1 MISLQKFPQPKDP
14 EGQLMAHRFTIG
26 VEEEFQII
34 DPATCELRSHVMQIV
49 SAISPDIVEQVKGEM
64 HQSIVETGTRICENV
79 SELRIEMHR
88 TRGELVAAAERA
100 GLQVAAAGTHP
111 FSSWIDQ
118 VISPGERYQ
127 HIVEELQQLARSLLI
142 FGMHIHVA
150 MPDKQTTIDIMNMV
164 RYFLPHLLALSTSS
178 PFWMGRNTGLKSFRT
193 TVFRRF
199 PRTGVPEQFESW
211 SAYENFVN
219 LLVKLNCID
228 NGKKIWWD
236 VRPHPT
242 FGTLE
247 FRMCDV
253 TTKIEEAVAIAA
265 LTQALVVKLHRLYTT
280 NQSWRVYRRALIE
293 ENKWRA
299 ARYGIEGKLIDFG
312 KEAEIPMTRLIPEL
326 LELVDDVVDDLGS
339 RSAVEYVHTIM
350 NEGTSAERQLR
361 VYQQTGDLKA
371 VVKHLVDETR
381 SGVTQSRVSSA
392 HAIN

>member
-1 MISLQKFPQPKDP
+1 
-14 EGQLMAHRFTIG
+14 MAHRFTIG

-34 DPATCELRSHVMQIV
+34 DPATCELRSHVLQLV
-49 SAISPDIVEQVKGEM
+49 SSVSPDIVEQVKHEM
-64 HQSIVETGTRICENV
+64 HQSIVETGSKICEDV
-79 SELRIEMHR
+79 GELRIEMHR
-88 TRGELVAAAERA
+88 TRGELVAAAERV

-118 VISPGERYQ
+118 VISPGERYEN
-127 HIVEELQQLARSLLI
+127 IVEELQQLARSLLI

-150 MPDKQTTIDIMNMV
+150 MPDKQTTIDMMNMV

-199 PRTGVPEQFESW
+199 PRTGVPELFESW

-219 LLVKLNCID
+219 LLVKLNSID

-253 TTKIEEAVAIAA
+253 ATKVEEAIAIAA
-265 LTQALVVKLHRLYTT
+265 ITQAIVVKLHKLYTG
-280 NQSWRVYRRALIE
+280 NMGFRLYRRALIE

-312 KEAEIPMTRLIPEL
+312 KEAEVPMRELAAEL
-326 LELVDDVVDDLGS
+326 LEFIDDVVDDLGS
-339 RSAVEYVHTIM
+339 RSACEYVNTILS
-350 NEGTSAERQLR
+350 EGTSAERQLR
-361 VYQQTGDLKA
+361 VYQETGDLKA
-371 VVKHLVDETR
+371 VVRHLVEETR
-381 SGVTQSRVSSA
+381 GGVIQPRASSA

>member
-1 MISLQKFPQPKDP
+1 
-14 EGQLMAHRFTIG
+14 MAHRFTIG

-34 DPATCELRSHVMQIV
+34 DPATCELRSHVSQLV
-49 SAISPDIVEQVKGEM
+49 SAASPDIAEQVKHEL

-127 HIVEELQQLARSLLI
+127 HIIEELQQLARSLLI

-150 MPDKQTTIDIMNMV
+150 MPDKQTTIDMMNMV

-219 LLVKLNCID
+219 LLIKLNCID

-253 TTKIEEAVAIAA
+253 TTKVEEAVAIAA
-265 LTQALVVKLHRLYTT
+265 LTQATIVKLHRLYTS
-280 NQSWRVYRRALIE
+280 NQSWRLYRRALIE

-312 KEAEIPMTRLIPEL
+312 KEEEVPMRRLLPEL
-326 LELVDDVVDDLGS
+326 LEFVDEVLDDLGS
-339 RSAVEYVHTIM
+339 RSAVDYIHTIL

-371 VVKHLVDETR
+371 VVRHLVAETR
-381 SGVTQSRVSSA
+381 AGVSEPRASSA
-392 HAIN
+392 HVN

>member
-1 MISLQKFPQPKDP
+1 
-14 EGQLMAHRFTIG
+14 MAHRFTIG

-34 DPATCELRSHVMQIV
+34 DPDTLELRSHVVQLIS
-49 SAISPDIVEQVKGEM
+49 SAAARGVGDLVKQEM
-64 HQSIVETGTRICENV
+64 HQSIVETGTKICENV
-79 SELRIEMHR
+79 SELRLEMHR
-88 TRGELVAAAERA
+88 TRSELVMAAEST

-127 HIVEELQQLARSLLI
+127 HIVEEMGQLARSLLI
-142 FGMHIHVA
+142 FGMHIHIA
-150 MPDKQTTIDIMNMV
+150 MPDKQTTIDMMNMV

-199 PRTGVPEQFESW
+199 PRTGIPEIFDSW
-211 SAYENFVN
+211 SAYENYVN

-228 NGKKIWWD
+228 TGKKIWWD

-242 FGTLE
+242 YGTLE
-247 FRMCDV
+247 FRMFD
-253 TTKIEEAVAIAA
+253 TATKVEEAVAIAA
-265 LTQALVVKLHRLYTT
+265 LTQAIVVKLHRLYTG
-280 NQSWRVYRRALIE
+280 NQSWRMYRRALIE

-312 KEAEIPMTRLIPEL
+312 REAEVPMRELMYELMELI
-326 LELVDDVVDDLGS
+326 DDVVDDLGS
-339 RSAVEYVHTIM
+339 RSAVEYIHTIL

-361 VYQQTGDLKA
+361 VYQQCGDLKD
-371 VVKHLVDETR
+371 VVRHLVMETR
-381 SGVTQSRVSSA
+381 ASVMEPKSNPAGS
-392 HAIN
+392 IN

>member
-1 MISLQKFPQPKDP
+1 MN
-14 EGQLMAHRFTIG
+14 HRFTIG
-26 VEEEFQII
+26 VEEKFQIV
-34 DPATCELRSHVMQIV
+34 DPVTGELRSHVSELV
-49 SAISPDIVEQVKGEM
+49 AATSPGLGEQVKPEM
-64 HQSIVETGTRICENV
+64 HQSIVEIGTKICENV
-79 SELRIEMHR
+79 GEQRIEMHR
-88 TRGELVAAAERA
+88 TRGELVRAADKV

-127 HIVEELQQLARSLLI
+127 NIVEELQQLARSLLI
-142 FGMHIHVA
+142 FGMHVHVA
-150 MPDKQTTIDIMNMV
+150 VPHRTTIIDLMNMA

-199 PRTGVPEQFESW
+199 PRTGVPELFESW

-219 LLVKLNCID
+219 LLVKLNSID

-253 TTKIEEAVAIAA
+253 ATKVEEAVAIAA
-265 LTQALVVKLHRLYTT
+265 LTQAIVVKLHRLYTG
-280 NQSWRVYRRALIE
+280 NMSFRLYRRALIE

-312 KEAEIPMTRLIPEL
+312 KEAEVPMRELATEL
-326 LELVDDVVDDLGS
+326 LEFIDDVVDDLGS
-339 RSAVEYVHTIM
+339 RSAVEYVNTILR
-350 NEGTSAERQLR
+350 EGTSAERQLR
-361 VYQQTGDLKA
+361 VYQETGGLKA
-371 VVKHLVDETR
+371 VVRHLVEETR
-381 SGVTQSRVSSA
+381 GGVIQPRASSA

>member
-1 MISLQKFPQPKDP
+1 V
-14 EGQLMAHRFTIG
+14 AHRFTIG

-34 DPATCELRSHVMQIV
+34 DPATCELRSHVMQLV
-49 SAISPDIVEQVKGEM
+49 SAASPDIVEQVKHEM
-64 HQSIVETGTRICENV
+64 HQSIVETGTKICENV
-79 SELRIEMHR
+79 GELRIEMHR

-127 HIVEELQQLARSLLI
+127 HIIEELQQLARSLLI
-142 FGMHIHVA
+142 FGMHVHVA
-150 MPDKQTTIDIMNMV
+150 MPDKQTTIDMMNMV

-199 PRTGVPEQFESW
+199 PRTGIPEQFESW

-253 TTKIEEAVAIAA
+253 ATKVEEAVAVAA
-265 LTQALVVKLHRLYTT
+265 LTQALVVKLYKLYKS
-280 NQSWRVYRRALIE
+280 NQSWRLYRRALIE

-299 ARYGIEGKLIDFG
+299 ARYGIEGKLVDFG
-312 KEAEIPMTRLIPEL
+312 KEAEVPMLELIPEL
-326 LELVDDVVDDLGS
+326 LELVDDVLDELGS
-339 RSAVEYVHTIM
+339 RSAVQYIHTIL

-361 VYQQTGDLKA
+361 VYQETGDLKA
-371 VVKHLVDETR
+371 VVRHLVAETR
-381 SGVTQSRVSSA
+381 AGVTAPRTSSA
-392 HAIN
+392 HAVN

>member
-1 MISLQKFPQPKDP
+1 
-14 EGQLMAHRFTIG
+14 MAHRFTIG

-34 DPATCELRSHVMQIV
+34 DPETLELRSHVLQLV
-49 SAISPDIVEQVKGEM
+49 SAASPDIVEQVKHEM
-64 HQSIVETGTRICENV
+64 HQSIVETGSKICEDIG
-79 SELRIEMHR
+79 ELTTEMHR
-88 TRGELVAAAERA
+88 TRGELVAAAERV

-118 VISPGERYQ
+118 VISPGERYEN
-127 HIVEELQQLARSLLI
+127 IVEELQQLARSLLI

-150 MPDKQTTIDIMNMV
+150 MPDKQTTIDMMNMV

-199 PRTGVPEQFESW
+199 PRTGVPELFESW

-219 LLVKLNCID
+219 LLVKLNSID

-253 TTKIEEAVAIAA
+253 ATKPEEAIAIAA
-265 LTQALVVKLHRLYTT
+265 VTQAIVVKLHRLYTG
-280 NQSWRVYRRALIE
+280 NMSFRLYRRALIE

-312 KEAEIPMTRLIPEL
+312 KEAEVPMRDLATEL
-326 LELVDDVVDDLGS
+326 LEFVDDVVDDLGS
-339 RSAVEYVHTIM
+339 RSAVEYVHTILR
-350 NEGTSAERQLR
+350 EGTSAERQLR
-361 VYQQTGDLKA
+361 VYQETGDLKA
-371 VVKHLVDETR
+371 VVRHLVEETR
-381 SGVTQSRVSSA
+381 GGVIQPRASSA

>member
-1 MISLQKFPQPKDP
+1 
-14 EGQLMAHRFTIG
+14 MAHRFTIG

-34 DPATCELRSHVMQIV
+34 DPATGELRSHVMQLV
-49 SAISPDIVEQVKGEM
+49 SAASADIVEQVKHEM
-64 HQSIVETGTRICENV
+64 HQSIVETGTKICENV

-142 FGMHIHVA
+142 FGMHVHVA
-150 MPDKQTTIDIMNMV
+150 MPDKQTTIDMMNMV

-211 SAYENFVN
+211 SAYENFIN
-219 LLVKLNCID
+219 LLVKLNSID

-253 TTKIEEAVAIAA
+253 ATKVEEAVAIAA
-265 LTQALVVKLHRLYTT
+265 LTQAIIVKLYHLYKN
-280 NQSWRVYRRALIE
+280 NQSWRIYRRALIE

-312 KEAEIPMTRLIPEL
+312 KEAEVPTRELIPEL

-339 RSAVEYVHTIM
+339 RSAVEYVHTIL

-371 VVKHLVDETR
+371 VVKHLVEETR
-381 SGVTQSRVSSA
+381 AGVAQSRVSSA

>member
-1 MISLQKFPQPKDP
+1 
-14 EGQLMAHRFTIG
+14 MAHRFTIG

-34 DPATCELRSHVMQIV
+34 DPATCELRSHVMQLV
-49 SAISPDIVEQVKGEM
+49 SAASPDILDQVKHEM

-142 FGMHIHVA
+142 FGMHVHVA
-150 MPDKQTTIDIMNMV
+150 MPDKQTTIDIMNMA

-211 SAYENFVN
+211 SEYENFVN

-228 NGKKIWWD
+228 TGKKIWWD

-253 TTKIEEAVAIAA
+253 TTRIEEAVAIAA
-265 LTQALVVKLHRLYTT
+265 LTQAIVVKLYRLYTS

-312 KEAEIPMTRLIPEL
+312 KEAEVPMRELIPEL

-339 RSAVEYVHTIM
+339 RSAVEYINTM
-350 NEGTSAERQLR
+350 LREGTSAERQLR
-361 VYQQTGDLKA
+361 VFQESGDLKE
-371 VVKHLVDETR
+371 VVRHLVAETKR
-381 SGVTQSRVSSA
+381 GVSEPRTSA
-392 HAIN
+392 HAVN